1 MVEFLFKKNVVHA
14 YPNGWTC
21 TNCGTEFSE
30 KTIDVECLYV
40 VNTSVGTLCLECH
53 NDDLF
58 WSNDT
63 PNHLKS
69 EKVNTSRKDIRKI
82 ATQIKNMSVKDIYTL
97 IDILISF

>member
-30 KTIDVECLYV
+30 KTINVECLYV

-53 NDDLF
+53 NKDYQL
-58 WSNDT
+58 
-63 PNHLKS
+63 
-69 EKVNTSRKDIRKI
+69 RK
-82 ATQIKNMSVKDIYTL
+82 KDWL
-97 IDILISF
+97 RWQML